1 MKLKSKDDIICK
13 LIEQL
18 KQNKLADRTLEQRR
32 RGWIESLEWV
42 LNINQAGFALIDKNQ
57 DPFFKEDE

>member
-1 MKLKSKDDIICK
+1 MLYNK
-13 LIEQL
+13 L

-42 LNINQAGFALIDKNQ
+42 LNITTGEKDNG
-57 DPFFKEDE
+57 

>member
-1 MKLKSKDDIICK
+1 MKLQSKDDIICMLYNK
-13 LIEQL
+13 L

-42 LNINQAGFALIDKNQ
+42 LKITTREKDNG
-57 DPFFKEDE
+57 

>member
-1 MKLKSKDDIICK
+1 MKLQSKDDIICK

-42 LNINQAGFALIDKNQ
+42 LNIDQ
-57 DPFFKEDE
+57 DENEEE